1 MDEGIE
7 DKIRDD
13 MGRLVDGEGHQLAEV
28 VGGRRQHEVFYAVQL
43 RSSDDGLVAT
53 RRHVNAGAGN
63 HDFHDP
69 PFPQH
74 LGQIVSHQAAV
85 AGADHVQLHHL
96 QLI

>member
-7 DKIRDD
+7 DKIRED

-28 VGGRRQHEVFYAVQL
+28 VRGRRQQEVFDAVQL
-43 RSSDDGLVAT
+43 RNSDDVLVAT

-63 HDFHDP
+63 NHFLHP

-74 LGQIVSHQAAV
+74 LRQIVSHQAAV
-85 AGADHVQLHHL
+85 AGAHHVKRIHL